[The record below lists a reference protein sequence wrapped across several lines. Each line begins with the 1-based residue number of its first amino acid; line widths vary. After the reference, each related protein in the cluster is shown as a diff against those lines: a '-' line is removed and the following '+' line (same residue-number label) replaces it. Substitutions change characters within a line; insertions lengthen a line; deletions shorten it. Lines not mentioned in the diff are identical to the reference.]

1 MITVKISR
9 IKKNLIAAIL
19 CGTMIF
25 GAFSVTALAVGEDE
39 VYDDPATT
47 DVYDDPT
54 DPVVEVTD
62 PEVTE
67 EPTEEDT
74 TYEDITD
81 PITEE
86 TTEEETEDPDYTGE
100 ETIPET
106 TEEEYDY
113 TEEETTKYYFD
124 TDNDY
129 DPDATYGEYTTPTV
143 NLYKSDSKVDTNTL
157 NKDDW
162 SKILT
167 GLQNANGSDDG
178 DDFSAIQNNTA
189 KGDSG
194 QWYLYLGI
202 AFVVASV
209 LGFAFAFVS
218 WQKQRKAYASA
229 GGGKKADSTS
239 KKSTARH
246 SSTSRDK
253 SDYGDSYSQQSKKSS
268 KQDTA
273 DINLPKEK
281 GNSNGRHFK

>member
-25 GAFSVTALAVGEDE
+25 GAFSVTALAVGEDGA
-39 VYDDPATT
+39 YDDPVAT

-54 DPVVEVTD
+54 DPDVEETD

-67 EPTEEDT
+67 EPT
-74 TYEDITD
+74 YEDVTD
-81 PITEE
+81 PDMEE
-86 TTEEETEDPDYTGE
+86 TTEEETQEETEDPDYTVE

-124 TDNDY
+124 TEEDY
-129 DPDATYGEYTTPTV
+129 DPDVTYEEYTTPTV

-162 SKILT
+162 SKILM

-229 GGGKKADSTS
+229 GGGKKSDSS
-239 KKSTARH
+239 AKKSTARH

-253 SDYGDSYSQQSKKSS
+253 SDYGDSYSQQSKKIS

-273 DINLPKEK
+273 DINLPKCK
-281 GNSNGRHFK
+281 GSSNGRHFK

>member
-1 MITVKISR
+1 MITVKISG

-19 CGTMIF
+19 CGTMLF
-25 GAFSVTALAVGEDE
+25 GAFSVTALAVGEDD
-39 VYDDPATT
+39 VNDDPATT

-54 DPVVEVTD
+54 DPPADETD
-62 PEVTE
+62 PDVTE
-67 EPTEEDT
+67 EPT
-74 TYEDITD
+74 YEDVTD
-81 PITEE
+81 PDPEE
-86 TTEEETEDPDYTGE
+86 TTEEDTQEETEDPYYTEE
-100 ETIPET
+100 ETTLET

-129 DPDATYGEYTTPTV
+129 DPDATYQEYTTPTV
-143 NLYKSDSKVDTNTL
+143 DLYKSDSKVDTNTL

-162 SKILT
+162 SKILM
-167 GLQNANGSDDG
+167 GLQNAEGSDDG

-209 LGFAFAFVS
+209 LGFAYAFIS
-218 WQKQRKAYASA
+218 WQKQRKAYAAA
-229 GGGKKADSTS
+229 GGKNADSTA

-246 SSTSRDK
+246 SGTKRDK
-253 SDYGDSYSQQSKKSS
+253 SDYGDSYSQQSRKSS

-273 DINLPKEK
+273 DINLPKDK